1 MRFTQQNRIINSTE
15 FKNNYH
21 KNNPKF
27 AQQERKLFQRP
38 QNYYQQE
45 MGFTEFKIKVFPVPL
60 NEETVPAIEVSG
72 ECPERLQAEENTSK
86 NMSTLRRKMQQ
97 YSRIK

>member
-1 MRFTQQNRIINSTE
+1 
-15 FKNNYH
+15 
-21 KNNPKF
+21 
-27 AQQERKLFQRP
+27 
-38 QNYYQQE
+38 

-97 YSRIK
+97 YSRIKWKREETDSFIWREYNNIKKDAFNQHKEWASKKQSQNFIT